1 MRQMIELGNPMAN
14 ENRAAGKTIP
24 MSEITMTVARSGGP
38 GGQGVNTAESKAIL
52 RWHVGNSA
60 VFSAEEKALI
70 RQNAPNMTD
79 GDEIVIHCSEMRNQL
94 ENKKICV
101 DRLHAIVAKATV
113 VPEKRVATKMSHSR
127 KERNLDSKTKDKQ
140 TKQQRRRVDSD

>member
-1 MRQMIELGNPMAN
+1 MIELGNPMAN
-14 ENRAAGKTIP
+14 ENRAAGKMIP
-24 MSEITMTVARSGGP
+24 ASEITMTVARSGGP

-60 VFSAEEKALI
+60 VFNDEEKALI
-70 RQNAPNMTD
+70 RQNASNMT
-79 GDEIVIHCSEMRNQL
+79 GEDEIVIHCSEMRNQL
-94 ENKKICV
+94 ENKKICIE
-101 DRLHAIVAKATV
+101 RLHSIVARATV

-127 KERNLDSKTKDKQ
+127 KERNLDSKTKDKK